1 MKKAKIVI
9 LSILS
14 LALVAILSIAGTIAY
29 LQHEDSDINVMTMGN
44 VKIEQHEYERIIEN
58 GSYKIGKVDER
69 DSYVLKKFT
78 QDKPLYPIVGDPSK
92 SGNDPEYA
100 GYDTI
105 PVRMSQVGSYGG
117 MDVFAGKNAQD
128 KFVIVENTGR
138 TDAYV
143 RTIVAIEVGTAD
155 SELLGMSYHQTW
167 KENQYGTININ
178 GNQYAIVEY
187 VYAGATGTRH
197 DNGVL
202 PAKDTSYPSLSQVYL
217 KSETTNEDCEDLD
230 GNGNGK
236 LDILVLSQAVQAD
249 GFADAQTALDTA
261 FGKTSDK
268 AAEWFGSKESA
279 KMVEDATEL
288 KAALAE
294 GGKIILGNDVEIS
307 SDEKGAALTIP
318 SGKEVTLD
326 LNGHTISGSFTKNDA
341 TSLIDNS
348 GNLTISNGKLEYV
361 GVGSAGNS
369 YATNTI
375 NNMGS
380 LIVNGATIVNKTNAG
395 SSNAIDNVP
404 GSKLVVN
411 SGRITAKKI
420 AIRVRDASDVTIN
433 AGKVT
438 GARAVQIQLFQ
449 NVNDNT
455 KVTIN
460 GGTLTGTS
468 GLAFYSVANGSCT
481 FAKTTINIT
490 DGTFNGGVAFG
501 GGNKTAQETVEI
513 TGGTFSDYLGRYL
526 ANDGWEDIDKP

>member
-1 MKKAKIVI
+1 MKKTTKTLLLI
-9 LSILS
+9 LGFV
-14 LALVAILSIAGTIAY
+14 LVAVLSVAGTLAY

-44 VKIEQHEYERIIEN
+44 VKIKQNEYERVVEN
-58 GSYKIGKVDER
+58 GVYETKEIDNKT
-69 DSYVLKKFT
+69 SYVLKEFT
-78 QDKPLYPIVGDPSK
+78 QDKPLLPIVGDPHL
-92 SGNDPEYA
+92 GQA
-100 GYDTI
+100 GWDTI
-105 PVRMSQVGSYGG
+105 TVRMSQVNSYGG

-128 KFVIVENTGR
+128 KFVTVTNTGR

-155 SELLGMSYHQTW
+155 SELLGTSYHNTW
-167 KENQYGTININ
+167 NKNEIGVVSIN
-178 GNQYAIVEY
+178 GNNYSLTEY
-187 VYAGATGTRH
+187 LYQGGELSDGSWRH
-197 DNGVL
+197 ENGVL
-202 PAKDTSYPSLSQVYL
+202 PAGKTSYPSLAQVYL
-217 KSETTNEDCEDLD
+217 SSKATNEDCEDLD

-236 LDILVLSQAVQAD
+236 LDILVLSQAVQAN
-249 GFADAQTALDTA
+249 GFDNAQTALDTA
-261 FGKTSDK
+261 FGKTSEK
-268 AAEWFGSKESA
+268 AAEWFGSKESG
-279 KMVEDATEL
+279 KMVETADEL

-294 GGKIILGNDVEIS
+294 GGKVILGEDIAID
-307 SDEKGAALTIP
+307 SDAEGAAITIP
-318 SGKEVTLD
+318 TGKEVALD
-326 LNGHTISGSFTKNDA
+326 LNGHTISGTFTKNKA
-341 TSLIDNS
+341 TSLIENK
-348 GNLTISNGKLEYV
+348 GNLTISNGKLVYE
-361 GVGSAGNS
+361 GVGDPSFG
-369 YATNTI
+369 YGTNTI
-375 NNMGS
+375 NNSGS
-380 LIVNGATIVNKTNAG
+380 LTVNGATIVNNTNSG
-395 SSNAIDNVP
+395 SSNAIDNAP

-438 GARAVQIQLFQ
+438 GSRALQIQLFQ

-501 GGNKTAQETVEI
+501 GGNKTAQETVSI

-526 ANDGWEDIDKP
+526 ANDGWEDIAKP